1 LLVPLIRR
9 HAADRACGEVSLA
22 SIPTDRRQEIVLAD
36 DPVAVL
42 HEVDEQI
49 EHLRLDGNRPGAAAP
64 LTSVGIKHVVG
75 KKKSHLVVRTDD
87 DVSMNYHAHLHRK
100 SSARQSL
107 WTAIRV
113 SLRALE
119 AGQNSWTV
127 YLARPNYESMPMV
140 HALFI
145 LFGIGRIL

>member
-1 LLVPLIRR
+1 MPLIRR

-49 EHLRLDGNRPGAAAP
+49 EHLRLDGAAAP
-64 LTSVGIKHVVG
+64 LTSVGIKRVIG
-75 KKKSHLVVRTDD
+75 KKKLHLVVRTDD